1 MNRRAAIAAIAV
13 CLVALGLEGV
23 AVAAAPGRNSQ
34 QPGRGSSKSYR
45 PRPVA
50 YPQAPEF
57 PVEVEAIVGPRYASG
72 ELERR
77 VDRVSPGGTV
87 LLEEG
92 VYEAPVTID
101 KPVRIEGFGKAV
113 IDAGGQ
119 GTVLTVKA
127 PDVGLSGLVV
137 RGSGIG
143 PVGGPTGIRVEADR
157 TKIINCYVYDI
168 YTGIGVYG
176 ATGTEIVGNVVKG
189 RGRGAIVDE
198 GHATGSDGGSEYFDG
213 ERIQRGDAISFW
225 DSSAILVRGNRVLN
239 SRDGIYT
246 SFGAEM
252 LIDSNLVETSRY
264 AVHTMFTRDVTA
276 VENGF
281 RRNLSGA
288 VLMYGGPVFM
298 LRNAIERNHSPS
310 TGFGVLI
317 KDVNAV
323 DLNSNVLVENR
334 VGVSLE
340 GQSSPATKVTMN
352 TIALN
357 QIGVLLQPTAQAVFS
372 INSLVDNTTQVVA
385 RGTEVLGK
393 NEWFERG
400 IGNYWSNYK
409 GYDHFGEGFGDVE
422 HAEGGSVAALIAK
435 NPVLEALA
443 SSTAFRMV
451 GAVEDRWAGKRP
463 VALDPKPMMEP
474 RSPKL
479 EVEEKRGV
487 AVLGRILAVT
497 GLLGGLL
504 LFFRLRVPANRFP
517 RGEGS
522 KKSRAKSFN
531 AKWRG

>member
-1 MNRRAAIAAIAV
+1 MRRSAAIAAIAV
-13 CLVALGLEGV
+13 CLVALAPQSV
-23 AVAAAPGRNSQ
+23 AVAAAPGGDSQ
-34 QPGRGSSKSYR
+34 QSGRGSSESYR

-50 YPQAPEF
+50 YPHVPEV
-57 PVEVEAIVGPRYASG
+57 PVEAEAISGPRFGLG
-72 ELERR
+72 EIERR
-77 VDRVSPGGTV
+77 VSQVSPGGTV
-87 LLEEG
+87 FLEEG

-101 KPVRIEGFGKAV
+101 KPVRIEGLGRAV

-127 PDVGLSGLVV
+127 SDVALSGLIV

-143 PVGGPTGIRVEADR
+143 PVGGPMGIRIEADR
-157 TKIINCYVYDI
+157 AQVINCYVYDI
-168 YTGIGVYG
+168 YTGIGVFG
-176 ATGTEIVGNVVKG
+176 ATGTEVVGNVVRG

-198 GHATGSDGGSEYFDG
+198 GHATDSDGGSESYDG

-225 DSSAILVRGNRVLN
+225 DSSAILIRGNRVLKA
-239 SRDGIYT
+239 RDGVYT

-252 LIDSNLVETSRY
+252 LIDSNLVESSRY
-264 AVHTMFTRDVTA
+264 AMHTMFTKDVTA

-281 RRNLSGA
+281 RGNLSGA
-288 VLMYGGPVFM
+288 VLMYGGPVLM

-310 TGFGVLI
+310 TGFGVLV

-323 DLNSNVLVENR
+323 ELNSNVIAENR

-340 GQSSPATKVTMN
+340 GQSNPATKVTMN
-352 TIALN
+352 TVALN

-372 INSLVDNTTQVVA
+372 INSFVDNTTQVVA
-385 RGTEVLGK
+385 QGTEVLGK
-393 NEWFERG
+393 NEWYDRG

-409 GYDHFGEGFGDVE
+409 GYDHVGEGLGDVE
-422 HAEGGSVAALIAK
+422 HAEGGSVATLIAK

-479 EVEEKRGV
+479 EVEANRGV
-487 AVLGRILAVT
+487 AALGRLLAII
-497 GLLGGLL
+497 GLLVGLL
-504 LFFRLRVPANRFP
+504 IVFRMRVPAR
-517 RGEGS
+517 RVSGGKGS
-522 KKSRAKSFN
+522 EKSRVQTLN
-531 AKWRG
+531 ARWRR